1 MHISL
6 VRLAFS
12 LLLCTC
18 LLGCGQIKEGVCAVS
33 DGRAAADAAA
43 GSAEDGVCGRETASP
58 AGVGEGGPSG
68 AAGGLKGGEA
78 APEAYVGDDCCP
90 NPEPAPPDNSKSGVH
105 VFSLRDKDTDI
116 LVESYSLP
124 RAGRAA
130 GRCCDFPRTS

>member
-1 MHISL
+1 MRISL

-43 GSAEDGVCGRETASP
+43 GSA
-58 AGVGEGGPSG
+58 
-68 AAGGLKGGEA
+68 GGLKGGEA
-78 APEAYVGDDCCP
+78 APEAYVGGGCCP